1 MIGEVNDVA
10 MVPSPLEPLYWF
22 NIAVILLVG
31 LVTWLLKRLIRT
43 LDALRARIHNLEI
56 EMAYL
61 TRKDRLRRLEDYSD
75 QDRG

>member
-1 MIGEVNDVA
+1 MAGVA
-10 MVPSPLEPLYWF
+10 VPNPLEPLYWF
-22 NIAVILLVG
+22 NLAVILLVT

-61 TRKDRLRRLEDYSD
+61 TRKDRLRRLEDYG
-75 QDRG
+75 DRG